1 MGPKGHYSHLPLR
14 GQVNNLWLR
23 TDYLEDIVVVGQ
35 GQTAG
40 VSGMDCI
47 YLGNAEYP
55 PLLAEISDPPA
66 RIWTYGNRSLLSRL
80 TVAVIGARAASHEGL
95 IAANEIALDLAR
107 AGVVVVSGLARG
119 IDSAAHQGAL
129 EGGGGTIAVLGT
141 GIDVVYPAEN
151 ASLSERIAAVG
162 LLVTEFAP
170 GSPPE
175 DWHFPRRNRII
186 SGLSKAVVVVEA
198 KEKSGSL
205 ITARLAADQ
214 GRDVMAVPGT
224 IVGGRNRG
232 ANALLRDGAKLVESA
247 VDILQELGVETGLS
261 RRSPE
266 GEGGRQVVE
275 FTVDEIAEQLKISA
289 GEALARLLEWELAGE
304 VQRIGSGRFVRSRGK
319 V

>member
-1 MGPKGHYSHLPLR
+1 
-14 GQVNNLWLR
+14 
-23 TDYLEDIVVVGQ
+23 
-35 GQTAG
+35 
-40 VSGMDCI
+40 MDCI
-47 YLGNAEYP
+47 HLGTTEYP

-66 RIWTYGNRSLLSRL
+66 CIWTRGDRSILSA
-80 TVAVIGARAASHEGL
+80 TIVAVIGARAATPEGL
-95 IAANEIALDLAR
+95 SAAGDIAFDLAR

-119 IDSAAHQGAL
+119 VDAAAHRGAL
-129 EGGGGTIAVLGT
+129 DAGGKTIAVLGT
-141 GIDVVYPAEN
+141 GIDRIYPPEN
-151 ASLSERIAAVG
+151 ELLHEEIASHG

-186 SGLSKAVVVVEA
+186 SGLSRAVVVVEA
-198 KEKSGSL
+198 REKSGSL
-205 ITARLAADQ
+205 ITARMAADQ

-247 VDILQELGVETGLS
+247 VDILQELGFDGGAPC
-261 RRSPE
+261 RRQSPE
-266 GEGGRQVVE
+266 VVE
-275 FTVDEIAEQLKISA
+275 FTVDQLAEQMKIPA
-289 GEALARLLEWELAGE
+289 GEALARLLEWELTGE

>member
-1 MGPKGHYSHLPLR
+1 MNCIHLGTP
-14 GQVNNLWLR
+14 
-23 TDYLEDIVVVGQ
+23 DYPQ
-35 GQTAG
+35 
-40 VSGMDCI
+40 
-47 YLGNAEYP
+47 
-55 PLLAEISDPPA
+55 LLAEISDPPTCL
-66 RIWTYGNRSLLSRL
+66 WTRGDRAAFAAIG
-80 TVAVIGARAASHEGL
+80 VAVIGARAASQEGL
-95 IAANEIALDLAR
+95 AAANEIAFDLAR
-107 AGVVVVSGLARG
+107 AGIVVISGLARG
-119 IDSAAHQGAL
+119 VDSAAHRGAL
-129 EGGGGTIAVLGT
+129 DAGGRTIAVLGT

-151 ASLSERIAAVG
+151 TELAGRITERG
-162 LLVTEFAP
+162 LLVTEFPLESA
-170 GSPPE
+170 PE

-224 IVGGRNRG
+224 FVGGRNRG

-247 VDILQELGVETGLS
+247 VDILQELGLDTSLS

-266 GEGGRQVVE
+266 GGGGNSPEVVE

-304 VQRIGSGRFVRSRGK
+304 VRRLGSGRFSRSRSK

>member
-1 MGPKGHYSHLPLR
+1 
-14 GQVNNLWLR
+14 
-23 TDYLEDIVVVGQ
+23 
-35 GQTAG
+35 
-40 VSGMDCI
+40 MDCI
-47 YLGNAEYP
+47 YLGNADYSR
-55 PLLAEISDPPA
+55 LLAEIADPPA
-66 RIWTYGNRSLLSRL
+66 CIWIRGNRALLSRL
-80 TVAVIGARAASHEGL
+80 TVAVIGARAASQEGL
-95 IAANEIALDLAR
+95 IAANEISMDLAR

-129 EGGGGTIAVLGT
+129 DGGGATIAVLGT

-151 ASLSERIAAVG
+151 APLSERIVTSG

-170 GSPPE
+170 GSHPE

-247 VDILQELGVETGLS
+247 VDILQELGVDSRLA

-266 GEGGRQVVE
+266 GDGRQVVA
-275 FTVDEIAEQLKISA
+275 FTVDELAEQLKISA